1 MNSIDRFIFRALY
14 QKMASE
20 WEKQFSQYS
29 YAYQNNKG
37 VLTAVEQ
44 AAKYMEEGKD
54 RSVELDIQN
63 FLIILIIRLLFKIKG
78 WDRRCKSIGL
88 IDCVFDMHVV
98 G

>member
-1 MNSIDRFIFRALY
+1 MSGRNNFH
-14 QKMASE
+14 K
-20 WEKQFSQYS
+20 YS

-54 RSVELDIQN
+54 WSVELDIQN
-63 FLIILIIRLLFKIKG
+63 FFDNINHSIIISK

>member
-1 MNSIDRFIFRALY
+1 MGETI
-14 QKMASE
+14 
-20 WEKQFSQYS
+20 SQYS

-63 FLIILIIRLLFKIKG
+63 FLIILIIRLLFQN
-78 WDRRCKSIGL
+78 
-88 IDCVFDMHVV
+88 
-98 G
+98 